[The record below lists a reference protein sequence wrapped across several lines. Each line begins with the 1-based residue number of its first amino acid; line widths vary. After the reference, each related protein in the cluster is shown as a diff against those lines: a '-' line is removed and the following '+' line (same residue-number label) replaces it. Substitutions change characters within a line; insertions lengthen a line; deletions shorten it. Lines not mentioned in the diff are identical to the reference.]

1 MTEQELSAPLLLIM
15 SRLRNNPLYMAYVL
29 AAYQEQESLTDEAL
43 ARELG
48 MLPLLVLRLSLCRR
62 PDALSLNFAEQVRE
76 IADFTLVD
84 EAKLAHI
91 LRRVDALE
99 KLAVRPK
106 VSVASENDTEPSH
119 PLAGL
124 LAAAR
129 DRYEKDDGE
138 EQHEDKEES
147 EE

>member
-1 MTEQELSAPLLLIM
+1 MTNQELSAPLLMLA
-15 SRLRNNPLYMAYVL
+15 SRLRRNPLYMAYVL
-29 AAYQEQESLTDEAL
+29 AAYQAQENLTDEAL

-48 MLPLLVLRLSLCRR
+48 TLSLLVLRLSLCRR
-62 PDALSLNFAEQVRE
+62 PDARSLNFAEQVRE

-91 LRRVDALE
+91 VRRVDALE
-99 KLAVRPK
+99 KLAARPAIP
-106 VSVASENDTEPSH
+106 VASESETESSH
-119 PLAGL
+119 PLTGL

-129 DRYEKDDGE
+129 DRYEEDSGE
-138 EQHEDKEES
+138 EQPEGKEES

>member
-1 MTEQELSAPLLLIM
+1 
-15 SRLRNNPLYMAYVL
+15 MAYVL
-29 AAYQEQESLTDEAL
+29 AAYQAQENLTDEAL

-48 MLPLLVLRLSLCRR
+48 MLPLLILRLSLCRR
-62 PDALSLNFAEQVRE
+62 PDALSSNFAEQVRE

-84 EAKLAHI
+84 EVKLAHI

-99 KLAVRPK
+99 KLSARPERP
-106 VSVASENDTEPSH
+106 VESESETESSH

-129 DRYEKDDGE
+129 DRYEEDDGE

>member
-1 MTEQELSAPLLLIM
+1 MTERDLSSPLLLM
-15 SRLRNNPLYMAYVL
+15 ASRFRHNPLYMAYVL
-29 AAYQEQESLTDEAL
+29 AAYQSQEELTDEDL

-48 MLPLLVLRLSLCRR
+48 TLPRLMLRLSLCRR
-62 PDALSLNFAEQVRE
+62 PNALSSDFAKQVRE

-91 LRRVDALE
+91 VRRVDALE
-99 KLAVRPK
+99 KLAARPEMP
-106 VSVASENDTEPSH
+106 VASESETESSH

-129 DRYEKDDGE
+129 DRYEEDGGE
-138 EQHEDKEES
+138 EQPEGKEES